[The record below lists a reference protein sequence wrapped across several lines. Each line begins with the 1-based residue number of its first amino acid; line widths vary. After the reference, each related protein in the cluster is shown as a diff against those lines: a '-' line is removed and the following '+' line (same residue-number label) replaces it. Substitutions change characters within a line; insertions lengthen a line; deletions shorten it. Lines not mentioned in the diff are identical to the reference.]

1 MGSIHFISVKL
12 GLVQLNSVR
21 NKIGK
26 LKAVTIYFVIFFFFF
41 LAKPTTPSGITHSS
55 LTNTSFSV
63 SWTAPASDFAIK
75 DYKAVIRT
83 KADNNVVETK
93 LGLTTT
99 STTFSGLNVFTEY
112 IVEISAQSSLNVFSN
127 AGTLEVKTDEGG
139 IKSVK

>member
-1 MGSIHFISVKL
+1 M
-12 GLVQLNSVR
+12 R

-26 LKAVTIYFVIFFFFF
+26 LKAVTIYFVIFFLFI
-41 LAKPTTPSGITHSS
+41 LAKPTTPSGITHTS

-63 SWTAPASDFAIK
+63 SWNVVPATDFPHK
-75 DYKAVIRT
+75 DYKAVIKT

-93 LGLTTT
+93 SALAST
-99 STTFSGLNVFTEY
+99 STSFSGLNPFTEY

>member
-1 MGSIHFISVKL
+1 M
-12 GLVQLNSVR
+12 VQLNSKQDR
-21 NKIGK
+21 KGEGSDN
-26 LKAVTIYFVIFFFFF
+26 LFCYIFPFF
-41 LAKPTTPSGITHSS
+41 LAKPTTPSGITHTS

-63 SWTAPASDFAIK
+63 SWTAPASDFPIK
-75 DYKAVIRT
+75 DYKAVIKT

-93 LGLTTT
+93 SGLTST
-99 STTFSGLNVFTEY
+99 SASFSGLNPFTEY